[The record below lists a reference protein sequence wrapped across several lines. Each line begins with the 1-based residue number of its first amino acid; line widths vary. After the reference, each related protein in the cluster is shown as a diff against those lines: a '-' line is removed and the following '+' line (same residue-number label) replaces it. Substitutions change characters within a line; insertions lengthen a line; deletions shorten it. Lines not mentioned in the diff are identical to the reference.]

1 MPLPR
6 PAGAAEGPPAQE
18 GPPQMLGE
26 QSQAQTRV
34 LFWKPVGLDQAGP
47 CRASRGKSQRAGTSS
62 RATCHRRAPVPGPGG
77 SPAQRKRGASGRSG
91 AQRGQWVGPSPAP
104 APLASS
110 RCWRRS
116 PWQPRVSQRA
126 CAWTGRER
134 LPMPESPGGGCPWA
148 HTASQPLSTMSC
160 LSAPR
165 PKPTFTERR
174 KHVGAGPGGPR
185 PRRASP
191 QGPSCLSLRLPSPEA
206 PQSPARSP

>member
-77 SPAQRKRGASGRSG
+77 SPAQRKRGLRAKWGTAWTVGR
-91 AQRGQWVGPSPAP
+91 AVPCPCPSCKQ
-104 APLASS
+104 PLLEEVPMETESE
-110 RCWRRS
+110 
-116 PWQPRVSQRA
+116 PVSMCMDWQRA
-126 CAWTGRER
+126 PPDA
-134 LPMPESPGGGCPWA
+134 
-148 HTASQPLSTMSC
+148 
-160 LSAPR
+160 
-165 PKPTFTERR
+165 
-174 KHVGAGPGGPR
+174 
-185 PRRASP
+185 
-191 QGPSCLSLRLPSPEA
+191 
-206 PQSPARSP
+206 